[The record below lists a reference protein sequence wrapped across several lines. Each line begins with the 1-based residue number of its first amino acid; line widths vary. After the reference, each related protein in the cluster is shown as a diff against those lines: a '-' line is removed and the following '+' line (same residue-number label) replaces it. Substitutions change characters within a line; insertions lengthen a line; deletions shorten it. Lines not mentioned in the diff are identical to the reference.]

1 MASSASAASD
11 ATAAANPVPRH
22 DAAPDAPFD
31 PGRSRQLFFAVFPSI
46 MLPMFMAAIDQTIV
60 STALP
65 AIAGEMGELN
75 RIAWIVVG
83 YLLASTIAAPV
94 YGRLGDALGRK
105 RMMFV
110 ALAIFIGASMLCAA
124 APSVTLLAAARV
136 LQGAGGGGLMTLC
149 QALLGEAVPPRER
162 ARYQGWLS
170 SIFVSSSTFGPVA
183 GGWLTQSFGWRS
195 IFLINLPFGLAAIA
209 LVARLPRVAPPSDR
223 FRFDTPGAVLF
234 ALFIA
239 PLLLALEKAQR
250 MDTHDLTLAA
260 GLAAFAAVALGLL
273 VRHERRAPQPLL
285 PVGLMRNP
293 SIWRAGVMALCSGAT
308 VVSLVT
314 FLPIYLRVVR
324 GLDASTTGLLLL
336 PLTALIAVGSLI
348 TGRLMARTGRTA
360 IFPSIGLPM
369 VALGLIFLAFAAP
382 DLTVRQLP
390 FLFAWLSLSIGTT
403 MSVVQL
409 TVQLVAGRAQLGAA
423 AAGVQFSRS
432 VGSAFGAAVTGAVL
446 FAMIA
451 LSDPVTAN
459 LFSRVVE
466 AGPAALSGLP
476 PARLARVQAEIAG
489 AFRAAFLTIACFPLT
504 SAIMAWTMPLRRL
517 DGV

>member
-1 MASSASAASD
+1 MSPSSAVSAAD
-11 ATAAANPVPRH
+11 TPQPEPTAG
-22 DAAPDAPFD
+22 APPIDRAQ
-31 PGRSRQLFFAVFPSI
+31 SRRLFYAVFPSI

-65 AIAGEMGELN
+65 SIAGEMGELN

-83 YLLASTIAAPV
+83 YLLAATIAAPV

-110 ALAIFIGASMLCAA
+110 ALGIFIGASVLCAA

-170 SIFVSSSTFGPVA
+170 SIFVCSSTFGPVA

-195 IFLINLPFGLAAIA
+195 IFLINVPFGLVAIA
-209 LVARLPRVAPPSDR
+209 LVTRLPRAAAPAGR

-250 MDTHDLTLAA
+250 MDVHDLTLAA

-273 VRHERRAPQPLL
+273 IRHERRAPQPLL

-324 GLDASTTGLLLL
+324 GVDASTTGLLLL
-336 PLTALIAVGSLI
+336 PLTALIAVGSLV

-360 IFPSIGLPM
+360 IFPSIGLPL
-369 VALGLIFLAFAAP
+369 VAIGLVFLAFAAP
-382 DLTVRQLP
+382 DLTVRELP

-432 VGSAFGAAVTGAVL
+432 VGSAVGAALTGAVL

-451 LSDPVTAN
+451 LSDPVTAH
-459 LFSRVVE
+459 LFTRVVE

-476 PARLARVQAEIAG
+476 PARLAAVKGEFTG
-489 AFRAAFLTIACFPLT
+489 AFRAAFLTIACFPAI
-504 SAIMAWTMPLRRL
+504 SAVMAWTMPLRRL
-517 DGV
+517 DGG